1 MKINPLIFR
10 AYDVRGIYERD
21 LNEEVFQKI
30 GFVLGKKKKKFVV
43 GNDIRKSGE
52 KLARALIKGLM
63 SGRSKVIYTGTT
75 SFGETSFAGRKLKAF
90 ASLFITASHLPPE
103 WNGLKFY
110 FGNGVSFLEKDIMP
124 IRDKVMKL
132 DDREMKPINRIRFKK
147 ISVRKAYSNFILDK
161 FSTIKNNK
169 LKVVLDCKNGSMS
182 LVAPKIFK
190 KIGFKVFQI
199 NCSPDPNFKN
209 ENPEPTYEST
219 KELRREVLKKKADL
233 GVAFDGDGDRTVII
247 DDKIR
252 YLSGNQIGAIIG
264 KYILKNSKNKKIVMS
279 VASSATAEEEFKK
292 LGARVIRIPVG
303 HSYLTFNC
311 KKYNVCFGMEES
323 GHIVMPQYFWFD
335 DALPVPLKI
344 AEIILKEKKKL
355 SELVNEIKIYP
366 FEEIVFDCPDEVK
379 FGVVENLAKEFKKE
393 YKKVSTI
400 DGVKVN
406 FDDSWIL
413 IRASNTSPKIRL
425 YIEAKNERK
434 LKFLKDKFSKI
445 LKLCIRQLS

>member
-10 AYDVRGIYERD
+10 AYDVRGIYERN
-21 LNEEVFQKI
+21 LNKEVFQKI

-43 GNDIRKSGE
+43 GNDIRKSGK

-63 SGRSKVIYTGTT
+63 AGRSKVIYTGAT
-75 SFGETSFAGRKLKAF
+75 SFGETLFAGWKLKAF

-182 LVAPKIFK
+182 LVAPQIFK

-219 KELRREVLKKKADL
+219 KELRRKVLRQKSDL

-311 KKYNVCFGMEES
+311 KKCNACFGMEES

-366 FEEIVFDCPDEVK
+366 FEEIVFDCSDEAK
-379 FGVVENLAKEFKKE
+379 FGVVENLVKEFKKE
-393 YKKVSTI
+393 YEKVSTI

-445 LKLCIRQLS
+445 LKTCIKP